1 MEIMANKKEILTIF
15 KEQIEILKN
24 ELIASTQLLQKG
36 YFVYSHAVMNDS
48 GVFVAYLSCGND
60 SVVESLEL
68 ILNVTF
74 EENVLLIETDIYLTD
89 GSVVRE
95 FGITRIEWIDL
106 DQMKQSLDN
115 FFKRLTRKE
124 LNEYALIVM
133 QLGEQTRL

>member
-1 MEIMANKKEILTIF
+1 
-15 KEQIEILKN
+15 
-24 ELIASTQLLQKG
+24 
-36 YFVYSHAVMNDS
+36 
-48 GVFVAYLSCGND
+48 
-60 SVVESLEL
+60 LEL